1 MNEVERKANQY
12 FLVRVEDVIKRP
24 DTEKYI
30 DGAIRSWRGDYD
42 NDFPLFALSPTSFN
56 VSDFRLYEQR
66 RRNATLKLKDN
77 ISSILSKADIDK
89 VIIDTV
95 LNLREWTI
103 LKDFLK

>member
-1 MNEVERKANQY
+1 MNEVEKKANQY

-30 DGAIRSWRGDYD
+30 DGAIRSWRGEYD
-42 NDFPLFALSPTSFN
+42 NNFPLFALAPTSFN

-66 RRNATLKLKDN
+66 RRNATLKLKDT
-77 ISSILSKADIDK
+77 ISNILSDADVDK
-89 VIIDTV
+89 SVINTV
-95 LNLREWTI
+95 LNLREWGI